1 MKMSTKSRYGLRA
14 LIDLIRNGEDGPV
27 NLEEIA
33 NRQMVS
39 KGYLEQIFFVFKKM
53 GIVRSIKGAGG
64 GYIFNYDHINM
75 NVYDILMEL
84 EGDLNIIEYTLGTN
98 SLRNCIRQ
106 NLWDKIDEAIKLKL
120 KSMTLEELAE
130 KSD

>member
-39 KGYLEQIFFVFKKM
+39 KGYLEQIFFVFKKW
-53 GIVRSIKGAGG
+53 A
-64 GYIFNYDHINM
+64 
-75 NVYDILMEL
+75 
-84 EGDLNIIEYTLGTN
+84 
-98 SLRNCIRQ
+98 
-106 NLWDKIDEAIKLKL
+106 
-120 KSMTLEELAE
+120 
-130 KSD
+130 